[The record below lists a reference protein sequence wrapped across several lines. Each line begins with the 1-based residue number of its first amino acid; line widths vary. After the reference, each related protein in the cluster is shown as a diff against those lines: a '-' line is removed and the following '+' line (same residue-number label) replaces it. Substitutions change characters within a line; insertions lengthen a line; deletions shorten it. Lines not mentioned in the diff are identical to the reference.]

1 LAAIARDSGVE
12 AAIEALVPL
21 DPSGGKGATSPAL
34 EGRWRLLWSANAGG
48 FSPLLLLP
56 TPVRPTSFQLL
67 GDAAVSDGIGP
78 GRVAQLL
85 LLPFGTVEL
94 SSDVVP
100 APDDTRFLEIFPP
113 FKLQLRFAGR
123 RLPIVEADSDAS
135 FRKANVRTAEAQ
147 AAPRNRYEQ
156 CYLDTSGRAGD
167 IRISRVVEGDPVIV
181 GSVFVHQRV

>member
-1 LAAIARDSGVE
+1 MLLVFLPALLHIIPANSGRRSGEPLSRRTAVTRVAAAVCVPLTPMQKCNAEAFDDARSSLLAAIARDSGVE

-113 FKLQLRFAGR
+113 FKLQLR
-123 RLPIVEADSDAS
+123 L
-135 FRKANVRTAEAQ
+135 
-147 AAPRNRYEQ
+147 YM
-156 CYLDTSGRAGD
+156 
-167 IRISRVVEGDPVIV
+167 
-181 GSVFVHQRV
+181 